1 MAENEKIVM
10 KLKEQME
17 ESLKEFHYAR
27 IEIET
32 IAETVITDIRDNMAL
47 YTLNNIRRVIRK
59 SPDEL
64 VEMTDEQ
71 FDQMTS
77 EVEKVVEEEIGGIVQ
92 GLRDFRGWNDNDTVY
107 ITSSSYAWK
116 VIKRIEAPINKI
128 LKKYKIGSM
137 ELKNWTWLSLETNEM
152 ISNRFVESKK
162 KYLDKKKSY
171 KYAEMRYREES
182 RIDNVLEK
190 LPGGEKK

>member
-1 MAENEKIVM
+1 MAENEKIVV

-17 ESLKEFHYAR
+17 EALKEFHYAR

-32 IAETVITDIRDNMAL
+32 IAETVITDIRDNMKL
-47 YTLNNIRRVIRK
+47 YVLNNIRRVIRK

-64 VEMTDEQ
+64 VELTDEQ
-71 FDQMTS
+71 FAKMTE
-77 EVEKVVEEEIGGIVQ
+77 EVEQAVAAEIGEIVQ

-107 ITSSSYAWK
+107 ITSGTYAWK
-116 VIKRIEAPINKI
+116 VIKKIEVPVNKI
-128 LKKYKIGSM
+128 LKKYKIGSI
-137 ELKNWTWLSLETNEM
+137 ELKNWTWLSLETNEL

-190 LPGGEKK
+190 LPGGEKS